1 MCVSSTFSKLINFD
15 KSTFENV
22 QNIEKVNSYPCE
34 ELSVCQGDRTKQTH
48 SFTND
53 VHGS

>member
-1 MCVSSTFSKLINFD
+1 MFKTLI
-15 KSTFENV
+15 
-22 QNIEKVNSYPCE
+22 KVNSYPCE